1 MASTTAIGLTRTP
14 QVRPMQEP
22 DLLCQG
28 DLRPTR
34 LRLKVNVTDPDVY
47 LACACARLESTRK
60 MA

>member
-14 QVRPMQEP
+14 QARPMQEP

-28 DLRPTR
+28 DVRLLR
-34 LRLKVNVTDPDVY
+34 LRLKANVTDLEVY
-47 LACACARLESTRK
+47 LVCACTRLENTRK